1 MTTTIWVRGGESYWL
16 ASVAALPGCIASGA
30 SRDEAVANARSG
42 FVAYLELLAARGIST
57 DRWKDLDPAAFA
69 VEDGPLTGI
78 LPEDLGTLDEHEMR
92 DFLHQVEALR
102 SATLSLVRG
111 TTPDELERRPT
122 ESTWSVREALEHV
135 MTAEVT
141 LLSRLERWPQD
152 DGSLPTFQAVH
163 RMAFQRFAV
172 MDPEDTA
179 IDHTVMGRRFSTRKV
194 MRRIL
199 EHEFEHQQHIREIL
213 SALGSDRPPE

>member
-1 MTTTIWVRGGESYWL
+1 MTATIWVRGGESYWL
-16 ASVAALPGCIASGA
+16 ATVSALPGCIASGV
-30 SRDEAVANARSG
+30 SRDEAVANARRG
-42 FVAYLELLAARGIST
+42 FVAYLELLEARGIST
-57 DRWKDLDPAAFA
+57 DHWKGLDPAAFT
-69 VEDGPLTGI
+69 VEDGPLSGI
-78 LPEDLGTLDEHEMR
+78 LPEDLGPLDEHEMR

-122 ESTWSVREALEHV
+122 ESTWSVRETLEHV
-135 MTAEVT
+135 MTTEVT
-141 LLSRLERWPQD
+141 LLSRLERWPLG

-199 EHEFEHQQHIREIL
+199 EHEFEHQQQIREIL

>member
-1 MTTTIWVRGGESYWL
+1 MTATIWVRGGESYWL
-16 ASVAALPGCIASGA
+16 ATVSALPGCIASGP
-30 SRDEAVANARSG
+30 SRDEAVANARRG
-42 FVAYLELLAARGIST
+42 FVAYLELLEARGIST
-57 DRWKDLDPAAFA
+57 DHWKGLDPAAFT
-69 VEDGPLTGI
+69 VEDGPLSGI
-78 LPEDLGTLDEHEMR
+78 LPEDLGPLDEHEMR

-122 ESTWSVREALEHV
+122 ESTWSVRETLEHV
-135 MTAEVT
+135 MTTEVT
-141 LLSRLERWPQD
+141 LLSRLERWPLG

-199 EHEFEHQQHIREIL
+199 EHEFEHQEQIREIL

>member
-1 MTTTIWVRGGESYWL
+1 MTATIWVRGGESYWL
-16 ASVAALPGCIASGA
+16 ATVSALPGCIASGA
-30 SRDEAVANARSG
+30 SRDEAVANARRG
-42 FVAYLELLAARGIST
+42 FVAYLELLEARGIAT
-57 DRWKDLDPAAFA
+57 DRWKDLDPVAFT

-78 LPEDLGTLDEHEMR
+78 LPEDLGPLDEHEMR

-135 MTAEVT
+135 MTTEVT

-213 SALGSDRPPE
+213 AALGSDRPPE